1 MVVVTPVKPRRV
13 YNTSLRQEQ
22 ASATRRR
29 ILGAA
34 RRLFAAQGYTTV
46 TMRDVAAEAGVA
58 VQTVYVTFGTKLS
71 LAQGIV
77 DSAMEEI
84 GRDRQALVERAQAAL
99 TPEVVLR
106 TVAAIARHAYE
117 RYADVFLFL
126 REAGDPRLVAEA
138 TRFDGFRLEGQGPAI
153 QALAQRGALRRTLDD
168 RRAADLLWAI
178 SSPELYALLVHRRGW
193 DPEQWQQMLGDTLV
207 RVLLS

>member
-1 MVVVTPVKPRRV
+1 MAVATPVKPRRA

-29 ILGAA
+29 VLEAA
-34 RRLFAAQGYTTV
+34 RRQFGAHGYTTV

-58 VQTVYVTFGTKLS
+58 VQTVYFTFGTKLS

-77 DSAMEEI
+77 DAAMEEI
-84 GRDRQALVERAQAAL
+84 GRDRQALVEQAEAAL
-99 TPEVVLR
+99 TPELVLR
-106 TVAAIARHAYE
+106 TVAAIARLAYE

-126 REAGDPRLVAEA
+126 REAGDPRVRAEA
-138 TRFDGFRLEGQGPAI
+138 TRFDSFRLEGQAPAVL
-153 QALAQRGALRRTLDD
+153 ALVRARALRPGLDET
-168 RRAADLLWAI
+168 RAADLLWAI
-178 SSPELYALLVHRRGW
+178 GSPELYGLLVHRRGW
-193 DPEQWQQMLGDTLV
+193 DPEQWQQMLGDALV

>member
-1 MVVVTPVKPRRV
+1 MAVVTPVKPRRA
-13 YNTSLRQEQ
+13 YNTGLRQEQ

-29 ILGAA
+29 ILEAA

-58 VQTVYVTFGTKLS
+58 VQTVYITFGTKLS
-71 LAQGIV
+71 LAKGIV
-77 DSAMEEI
+77 ASALEEI
-84 GRDRQALVERAQAAL
+84 GRDRQAFIERAEADL

-106 TVAAIARHAYE
+106 TVAAIARQVYE

-126 REAGDPRLVAEA
+126 REAGDPRLAAEA
-138 TRFDGFRLEGQGPAI
+138 TRFDSFRLEGQAPAVL
-153 QALAQRGALRRTLDD
+153 ALVRETALRPGLDEK
-168 RRAADLLWAI
+168 RAADLLWAI

-193 DPEQWQQMLGDTLV
+193 DPEQWQQLLGDTLV
-207 RVLLS
+207 RVLLP